1 MPYARDARQPPP
13 YRILLKED
21 VTSGTELR
29 NLRQGTA
36 SDRRSIA
43 LLENI
48 LRRSNWTDHLLRLQ
62 EPLIL
67 HDY

>member
-1 MPYARDARQPPP
+1 MPYIRNARQLTP
-13 YRILLKED
+13 YRIILKED

-36 SDRRSIA
+36 SNRRSVA

-48 LRRSNWTDHLLRLQ
+48 L
-62 EPLIL
+62 
-67 HDY
+67 